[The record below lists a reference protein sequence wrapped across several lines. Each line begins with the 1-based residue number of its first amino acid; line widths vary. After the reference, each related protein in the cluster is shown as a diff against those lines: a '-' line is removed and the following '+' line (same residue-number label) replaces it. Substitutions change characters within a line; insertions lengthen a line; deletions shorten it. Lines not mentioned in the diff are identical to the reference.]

1 MMRGDVNTKVPK
13 AEARAT
19 AAEVLAKVGLS
30 EKMDAYPSELSGGQ
44 QQRVAI
50 ARSLAIPR
58 YGSMS
63 TPGLSMPC
71 GSSSLF
77 AARSATAKSP
87 GR

>member
-44 QQRVAI
+44 
-50 ARSLAIPR
+50 
-58 YGSMS
+58 
-63 TPGLSMPC
+63 
-71 GSSSLF
+71 
-77 AARSATAKSP
+77 
-87 GR
+87 